1 MRSLVCLSVVFLISV
16 LSYAQ
21 KPETDTWSNVPKAQD
36 DRFTNPKSSIYAG
49 PNGWWNY
56 GEVRAEGTTTST
68 LQYSFKGGLTTNS
81 AIFNLNESGK
91 LQILSLDFGTE
102 TPAPGSYTIANKANP
117 TEKKV
122 FVSFTDV
129 ANKAIKSWSTE
140 GGSGTIVVTKSGDF
154 IYFKARN
161 LLLNPNGVYNKDENK
176 QTIKL
181 GFEGAYK
188 P

>member
-1 MRSLVCLSVVFLISV
+1 MKYLAGICIFLLFSAH
-16 LSYAQ
+16 SYAQ
-21 KPETDTWSNVPKAQD
+21 KQQSDTWSNVPKAQD
-36 DRFTNPKSSIYAG
+36 DRFTNPKSAIYAG

-56 GEVRAEGTTTST
+56 GEVRAEGTATST

-81 AIFNLNESGK
+81 GIFNLNESGK

-102 TPAPGSYTIANKANP
+102 TPAPGNYIVANKANP

-122 FVSFTDV
+122 FVSLTDV
-129 ANKAIKSWSTE
+129 ANKVIKSWSTE
-140 GGSGTIVVTKSGDF
+140 GGSGVVVVTTSGDF

-161 LLLNPNGVYNKDENK
+161 LLLNPSSVYNKDEHK

-181 GFEGAYK
+181 GFEGAFK

>member
-1 MRSLVCLSVVFLISV
+1 MSLGVILFFSVV
-16 LSYAQ
+16 SYAQ
-21 KPETDTWSNVPKAQD
+21 KPAADTWSNVPKAQD
-36 DRFTNPKSSIYAG
+36 DRFTNPKSAIYAG
-49 PNGWWNY
+49 PNGWWNF
-56 GEVRAEGTTTST
+56 GEVRAEGSTTST
-68 LQYSFKGGLTTNS
+68 LRYSFKGGLTTNS

-102 TPAPGSYTIANKANP
+102 TPAPGNYTMANKANP

-129 ANKAIKSWSTE
+129 ANKAIKSWSAE
-140 GGSGTIVVTKSGDF
+140 GGSGALTVTKSGEF

-161 LLLNPNGVYNKDENK
+161 IMLQPSDVYNKDESK

-181 GFEGAYK
+181 GFEGAFK